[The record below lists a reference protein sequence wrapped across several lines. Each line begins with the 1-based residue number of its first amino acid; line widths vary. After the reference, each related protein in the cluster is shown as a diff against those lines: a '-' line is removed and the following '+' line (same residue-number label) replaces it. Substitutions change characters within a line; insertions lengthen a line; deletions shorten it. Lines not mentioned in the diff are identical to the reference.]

1 MVQLPPCR
9 LNYLRRYLCHRLSR
23 SHARCIFAPADTYCH
38 SHTTPFAAME
48 GKAGDGRRNMR
59 AFDSFRLTGASADTA
74 EADELKGQ
82 FDLLSEGRA
91 VIRADDIRKASG
103 RRGSV
108 VNELSSL
115 LTECQALRD
124 GMNFEMFSSVMT
136 QRQASTSIAG
146 DNEMLAMFVSYD
158 QGRCS
163 FLYTSVHGHANARR
177 GGGRTFL
184 RWNPAGIEREKS
196 SDLGTKRTGGDHT
209 HASSSSGNALSTTGM
224 LCLRGYATAQKAV
237 RICMV
242 YFSFLTHSPESIPP
256 PLPLYP
262 PSAHRPLPPLYR
274 GRHL

>member
-1 MVQLPPCR
+1 
-9 LNYLRRYLCHRLSR
+9 
-23 SHARCIFAPADTYCH
+23 
-38 SHTTPFAAME
+38 ME
-48 GKAGDGRRNMR
+48 GKAGGGGAKPRNMR
-59 AFDSFRLTGASADTA
+59 AFDSFRLSGASADTA
-74 EADELKGQ
+74 EVDELKGQ

-163 FLYTSVHGHANARR
+163 LRYASVHVGVHRVFWARTCRVVRTVTITRARR
-177 GGGRTFL
+177 GEAAPFCDG
-184 RWNPAGIEREKS
+184 NPR
-196 SDLGTKRTGGDHT
+196 
-209 HASSSSGNALSTTGM
+209 
-224 LCLRGYATAQKAV
+224 V
-237 RICMV
+237 
-242 YFSFLTHSPESIPP
+242 
-256 PLPLYP
+256 
-262 PSAHRPLPPLYR
+262 
-274 GRHL
+274 

>member
-1 MVQLPPCR
+1 
-9 LNYLRRYLCHRLSR
+9 
-23 SHARCIFAPADTYCH
+23 
-38 SHTTPFAAME
+38 ME
-48 GKAGDGRRNMR
+48 GKAGGGGAKPRNMR
-59 AFDSFRLTGASADTA
+59 AFDSFRLSGASADTA
-74 EADELKGQ
+74 EVDELKGQ

-163 FLYTSVHGHANARR
+163 LRYASVHVGVRRVFWARACGVVRTVTITRARR
-177 GGGRTFL
+177 GEAAFL
-184 RWNPAGIEREKS
+184 RWKPAGIEREKS
-196 SDLGTKRTGGDHT
+196 SDLGTKRTRRRPHT
-209 HASSSSGNALSTTGM
+209 H
-224 LCLRGYATAQKAV
+224 KH
-237 RICMV
+237 
-242 YFSFLTHSPESIPP
+242 THTSCP
-256 PLPLYP
+256 
-262 PSAHRPLPPLYR
+262 
-274 GRHL
+274 

>member
-1 MVQLPPCR
+1 
-9 LNYLRRYLCHRLSR
+9 
-23 SHARCIFAPADTYCH
+23 
-38 SHTTPFAAME
+38 ME

-196 SDLGTKRTGGDHT
+196 SDLGTKRTGRRPHTRIVFIGQCTLDHGYALSPGVCYGSKSST
-209 HASSSSGNALSTTGM
+209 NMHGVFLVSHAFSGINPASSPPVPPLRPPPSTTTLQG
-224 LCLRGYATAQKAV
+224 TAPVTSMRSEA
-237 RICMV
+237 
-242 YFSFLTHSPESIPP
+242 S
-256 PLPLYP
+256 
-262 PSAHRPLPPLYR
+262 
-274 GRHL
+274 